1 MHRKEFVIKKREKER
16 KGKKTMT
23 NTKAKAK
30 ANKEIVIPAI
40 KLKKATIT
48 LIGESDLVL
57 NKMNKRNEAALIE
70 RNTDKAKDI
79 KSPNMWEDAIT
90 AIHWRDGLPR
100 DLEYTEDEMK
110 DLLTNN
116 APCISAFGLKKS
128 FCQAVVR
135 NEIDT
140 YSTKFDAC
148 VNVVAPGNLI
158 PINFAEHY
166 IDEKLMSPKKG
177 SPVLVY
183 LNRFTGWSAEV
194 TVQYIDG
201 GAYGLEQ
208 IMQVIRLAG
217 FGIGIG
223 SGRTSGYGRYTIT
236 KVEG

>member
-1 MHRKEFVIKKREKER
+1 
-16 KGKKTMT
+16 MT

-100 DLEYTEDEMK
+100 DLEYTEEELK